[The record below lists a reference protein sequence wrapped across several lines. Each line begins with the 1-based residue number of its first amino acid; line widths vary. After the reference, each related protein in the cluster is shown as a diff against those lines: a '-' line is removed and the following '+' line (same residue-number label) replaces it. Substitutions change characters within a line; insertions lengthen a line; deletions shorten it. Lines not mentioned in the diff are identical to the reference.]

1 MKVKHGFII
10 TLAAS
15 AVLIVL
21 RILQLLFAIDS
32 AGYFRDDTV
41 LARVLSPSLYI
52 LLIVLALVLLPVLFK
67 KPAEYIRFLDIYR
80 GRVPAAMLIII
91 ALMLAF
97 YSGMRLGGALSD
109 MRFDIAA
116 PFGLLS
122 AVFFIAAA
130 FWAAGAR
137 HRYGLFAVSGLMA
150 PVFMA
155 LYIITLFFDSFK
167 QIKIS
172 ENKLDIL
179 TVCALALVFITLS
192 LLAVGAGSVT
202 RRRFGYILMMYM
214 LFASVSSISRII
226 LWVFGAYSFGGV
238 LQATWAWVELV
249 VFVFSAYTL
258 KRLAFDKKDMPYESG
273 QH

>member
-15 AVLIVL
+15 VLLIVL

-67 KPAEYIRFLDIYR
+67 KPVEYIKFSDIYR
-80 GRVPAAMLIII
+80 GRVPAAMFIII

-109 MRFDIAA
+109 MHFDIAA

-122 AVFFIAAA
+122 VVFFIAAA
-130 FWAAGAR
+130 FWAAGGK
-137 HRYGLFAVSGLMA
+137 HRYGLFAISGLMA

-202 RRRFGYILMMYM
+202 GRRFGYILMMYM

-226 LWVFGAYSFGGV
+226 LWVFGAYSFEGV

-249 VFVFSAYTL
+249 MLVFSAYTL
-258 KRLAFDKKDMPYESG
+258 KRLAFAPKDMPYESE
-273 QH
+273 QY